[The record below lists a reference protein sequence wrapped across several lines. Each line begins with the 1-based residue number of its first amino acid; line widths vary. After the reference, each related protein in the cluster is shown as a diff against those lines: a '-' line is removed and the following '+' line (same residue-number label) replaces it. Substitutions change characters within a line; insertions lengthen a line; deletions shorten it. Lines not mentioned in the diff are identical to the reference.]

1 VLVSGDTDF
10 GALLALL
17 HRTSPS
23 VILFRARNLPQA
35 PQQAAVLLGH
45 LDELDED
52 LRQGAV
58 VVVGDDR
65 IRVRRLP
72 LLHEQ

>member
-1 VLVSGDTDF
+1 MADEQDRVLVSGDTDF

-35 PQQAAVLLGH
+35 PQQAAVLLVTWTSWTRTCG
-45 LDELDED
+45 
-52 LRQGAV
+52 RA
-58 VVVGDDR
+58 R
-65 IRVRRLP
+65 SWWSATTA
-72 LLHEQ
+72 